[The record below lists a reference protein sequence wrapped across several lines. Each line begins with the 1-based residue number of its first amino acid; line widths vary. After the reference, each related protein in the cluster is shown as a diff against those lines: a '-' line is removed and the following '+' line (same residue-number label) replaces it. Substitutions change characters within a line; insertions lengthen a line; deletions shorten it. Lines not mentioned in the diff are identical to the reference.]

1 MNNII
6 KISITLGSLS
16 IAIVFPPMWI
26 AVVGI
31 IAVAVVL
38 LALGYIVKQAKT
50 PVLASNEKSLAR

>member
-50 PVLASNEKSLAR
+50 PALASNEKSLAR